1 MCIALAQ
8 RSVRKECC
16 FVASELNCNAVMANC
31 CDAVVFVFG
40 LFALELN
47 CTAVMANVHFA
58 ACCYFGLEL
67 NCTAVMANFLFAG
80 CCCSYGK
87 ISLC

>member
-16 FVASELNCNAVMANC
+16 FVASELNCSAVIADY
-31 CDAVVFVFG
+31 CDVVVFVVG
-40 LFALELN
+40 LFALKLN

-58 ACCYFGLEL
+58 ACCYFAL
-67 NCTAVMANFLFAG
+67 
-80 CCCSYGK
+80 
-87 ISLC
+87 